1 MTKILMVCLGNICRS
16 PLAEGILRD
25 KAAKAN
31 LTLQVD
37 SAGTAPYHIGENP
50 DKRSILNAH
59 KHGIDI
65 SKHIGRQLNRTDF
78 QTYDRIYVMD
88 ESNYVNAI
96 ELARDDMEKEKL
108 KLILDELS
116 PGMGQS
122 VPDPYYGGED
132 GFEEVFQLLDKA
144 CDVILNEL
152 ANTCRD
158 QKKK

>member
-25 KAAKAN
+25 KVNKAG
-31 LTLQVD
+31 LHLVHVD

-65 SKHIGRQLNRTDF
+65 SGHVGRQLNRDDF
-78 QTYDRIYVMD
+78 YTYDRIYVMD

-96 ELARDDMEKEKL
+96 ELAGDAPEKGKV
-108 KLILDELS
+108 KLILDELN
-116 PGMGQS
+116 PGSGQS

-144 CDVILNEL
+144 CQVILLDLNKT
-152 ANTCRD
+152 N
-158 QKKK
+158 KH